1 MTGARGTGLVGKSNA
16 REPKNRRLP
25 QGEASRKLVHASMG
39 LFALLLPFLTYLQA
53 AACAVAAFL
62 FNWQVLPRLLGH
74 RFRTAREGS
83 GDVGVLLYPL
93 VVLVLIL
100 IFRHRMELA
109 AFGWGVL
116 AFGDSLAGVVG
127 QKWGKRPLPWNPQKS
142 WEGFAGFL
150 VGSLAGGSL
159 LALWFLAVR
168 TPEARELPSL
178 LAGFA
183 FWCAWGLI
191 PCVLAAVL
199 ESLPHGLDDNVLPPL
214 AVPVL
219 GFLGSEGTLAAVV
232 TDAGLPVVVNTACA
246 VLALATKTLRPGGVA
261 VAWILGVSTWM
272 AAGWQ
277 GFVLLLAFLL
287 AGLGATFLGF
297 AAKAQRGV
305 AERRRG
311 QRGAA
316 EVLAKGGVLLV
327 LVLQGFGARLTE
339 GAVVSWAV
347 AATLAAAW
355 ADTWGS
361 ELGGLWG
368 RRVFRLPDGVAVP
381 AGTPGGVSAV
391 GLLAS
396 LVGALLAAGLG
407 AALGLVP
414 VGPWVGFV
422 AFAGFLASVVESL
435 LARLPSA
442 THAGRNLAVTLLPLV
457 FLVAI
462 GGGSL
467 Q

>member
-1 MTGARGTGLVGKSNA
+1 MNGTGGKNTAHHGNA
-16 REPKNRRLP
+16 KRTGSRRLP
-25 QGEASRKLVHASMG
+25 PGETSRKLVHASMG

-53 AACAVAAFL
+53 AACALAAFL
-62 FNWQVLPRLLGH
+62 FNWQILPRLLGH
-74 RFRTAREGS
+74 RFRSAREGS
-83 GDVGVLLYPL
+83 NDVGVLLYPL
-93 VVLVLIL
+93 VVLALIL
-100 IFRHRMELA
+100 VFRHRLELA

-116 AFGDSLAGVVG
+116 AFGDALAGVVG
-127 QKWGKRPLPWNPQKS
+127 QKWGKRPLPWNTSKS
-142 WEGFAGFL
+142 WEGLAGFL
-150 VGSLAGGSL
+150 LGSLVGGSL

-168 TPEARELPSL
+168 APEARDAASL
-178 LAGFA
+178 LSGFA

-219 GFLGSEGTLAAVV
+219 GFLGSEGVPGAAAV
-232 TDAGLPVVVNTACA
+232 DFGLPVVVNTACA
-246 VLALATKTLRPGGVA
+246 VLALATRTLRPGGVA
-261 VAWILGVSTWM
+261 VAWVLGVSTWM

-297 AAKAQRGV
+297 GTKARRGV
-305 AERRRG
+305 AERRKGR
-311 QRGAA
+311 RGAT

-327 LVLQGFGARLTE
+327 LVLQGLGAKLTE
-339 GAVVSWAV
+339 GAVVSWAL

-368 RRVFRLPDGVAVP
+368 RRVFRLPDGMEVP
-381 AGTPGGVSAV
+381 PGTPGGVSVA
-391 GLLAS
+391 GLVAS
-396 LVGALLAAGLG
+396 FAGALLASGLA
-407 AALGLVP
+407 AALGLVA

-422 AFAGFLASVVESL
+422 AVAGFVATVGESL
-435 LARLPSA
+435 LARSALA
-442 THAGRNLAVTLLPLV
+442 THAGRNLAVTLIPLV
-457 FLVAI
+457 LLVAVF
-462 GGGSL
+462 GGRL
-467 Q
+467 P

>member
-1 MTGARGTGLVGKSNA
+1 MNGAYERGTA
-16 REPKNRRLP
+16 RSANWKKASGCRLP
-25 QGEASRKLVHASMG
+25 QGEAGRKLVHASMG
-39 LFALLLPFLTYLQA
+39 LFALLLPFLTYPQA

-83 GDVGVLLYPL
+83 GDIGVLLYPL
-93 VVLVLIL
+93 VVLALIL
-100 IFRHRMELA
+100 IFRHRLELA

-127 QKWGKRPLPWNPQKS
+127 QKWGKRPLPWNASKS
-142 WEGFAGFL
+142 WEGLAAFL
-150 VGSLAGGSL
+150 VGSLVGGSL

-168 TPEARELPSL
+168 APEAREAASL

-183 FWCAWGLI
+183 FWCAWGLL
-191 PCVLAAVL
+191 PCVLAAIL
-199 ESLPHGLDDNVLPPL
+199 ESLPYGLDDNVLPPL

-219 GFLGSEGTLAAVV
+219 GFLGSEGGAGPAVF
-232 TDAGLPVVVNTACA
+232 DFGLPVVVNTACA
-246 VLALATKTLRPGGVA
+246 VLALATKTLRPGGVL
-261 VAWILGVSTWM
+261 VAWVLGVTTWM
-272 AAGWQ
+272 AVGWQ

-297 AAKAQRGV
+297 KAKAQRGV
-305 AERRRG
+305 AERRKG

-327 LVLQGFGARLTE
+327 LVLQGLGAKLTE

-391 GLLAS
+391 GLVAS
-396 LVGALLAAGLG
+396 LAGASLTAGLG
-407 AALGLVP
+407 VALGLVP
-414 VGPWVGFV
+414 MGPWVGFV
-422 AFAGFLASVVESL
+422 AVAGFLATLVESL
-435 LARLPSA
+435 LARSALA
-442 THAGRNLAVTLLPLV
+442 THAGRNLAVTLIPLV
-457 FLVAI
+457 LLVAVV
-462 GGGSL
+462 GGNL
-467 Q
+467 P

>member
-1 MTGARGTGLVGKSNA
+1 MNGTRLRQPANSSNQKKGRG
-16 REPKNRRLP
+16 RPLP
-25 QGEASRKLVHASMG
+25 PGEASRKWVHASMG
-39 LFALLLPFLTYLQA
+39 LFALLLPFLTYPQA
-53 AACAVAAFL
+53 AACAVAAFV

-93 VVLVLIL
+93 VVLALIL
-100 IFRHRMELA
+100 IFRHRLELA

-127 QKWGKRPLPWNPQKS
+127 QKWGKRPLPWNASKS
-142 WEGFAGFL
+142 WEGLTGFL
-150 VGSLAGGSL
+150 VGSLVGGSL

-168 TPEARELPSL
+168 TPEARETVSL
-178 LAGFA
+178 LSGFA

-214 AVPVL
+214 TVPVL
-219 GFLGSEGTLAAVV
+219 GFLGSEGVPGPVFADVGLAIM
-232 TDAGLPVVVNTACA
+232 VNTGCA
-246 VLALATKTLRPGGVA
+246 VLALASKTLRPGGVL
-261 VAWILGVSTWM
+261 VAWVLGVTTWI

-277 GFVLLLAFLL
+277 KFVLLLAFLL
-287 AGLGATFLGF
+287 AGLGATFVGF
-297 AAKAQRGV
+297 GKKAQRGV
-305 AERRRG
+305 AERRKGR
-311 QRGAA
+311 RGAT

-327 LVLQGFGARLTE
+327 LVLQGLGARLTE
-339 GAVVSWAV
+339 GAVVRWAV

-361 ELGGLWG
+361 ELGGFWG
-368 RRVFRLPDGVAVP
+368 RRVFRLPDGREVP
-381 AGTPGGVSAV
+381 PGTPGGVSVV
-391 GLLAS
+391 GLMAS
-396 LVGALLAAGLG
+396 LAGALLASGLA

-414 VGPWVGFV
+414 VGPWVGLV
-422 AFAGFLASVVESL
+422 ALAGFLATIGESL
-435 LARLPSA
+435 LARSALA

-457 FLVAI
+457 FLVAVV
-462 GGGSL
+462 GGRL
-467 Q
+467 P